1 MKTWNLRLE
10 ELEARIAPDAVD
22 GTATETILRLPG
34 SGSGGADEAPDAA
47 PGQGHGQGA
56 GKDDEDTFIRM

>member
-10 ELEARIAPDAVD
+10 ELEARIAPDVVD
-22 GTATETILRLPG
+22 GIATETILRLPG
-34 SGSGGADEAPDAA
+34 SGSGSADGEPDAA
-47 PGQGHGQGA
+47 PGQGQSA